1 MKSNP
6 FGQPDEAELNRHAAA
21 AARRGSVE
29 RPTGPAMAAR
39 RLRTSA
45 WVALAA
51 LGAFATSSALAF
63 TRQEVAQGFR
73 DDLVIAKPRAEFR
86 ESTEAAESAEGLSVH
101 RRFSRVGPIRVL
113 RLASTE
119 TARAAIARL
128 RASGRYEYVE
138 PDRLLFAKATPNDPL
153 FAQQW
158 ALANTGQSGGTIGA
172 DIGALGAWNTRTDAT
187 GNAIVVAIVDSGI
200 RLTHAD
206 LAANL
211 WTGSPRGNHGINA
224 QVSSVYPK
232 HYQPTDE
239 DGHGTHVAGI
249 VGAVGNNSVGTT
261 GVAWSAKLMALRF
274 MDSSGTGSTSDEIE
288 CIEYAI
294 ANGAKII
301 NASYG
306 SESYSIAEY
315 DALKAARDAGVIVV
329 AAAGNDGADNDAL
342 TSYPSGYA
350 LDNIVAVA
358 STNRRDELSGFSNY
372 GSGSVDLAAPGED
385 ILSTYHTSDSATT
398 TLSGTSMAAPQVTGA
413 VALLRAQFPSDTYR
427 QTINRLL
434 RSAKRLPALTGKVHT
449 GARLDLAQALTS
461 TSNLPFND
469 RLSEAATLAGVNV
482 RGRAS
487 NTGATGEAGE
497 PAHAGVAGASTSLW
511 WSWTAPETTQVAIDT
526 TGSDYDTVLAIYTG
540 ATVAGLQ
547 SVASNDDATAG
558 QTTSRVLLAAVAG
571 TTYRIAVA
579 GKAGASGYT
588 ALHVGSIPAND
599 AYTAAKTV
607 SGNAVRVVAS
617 NRNGTREAGE
627 PTIVDYGMGH
637 SVWYRWTAPTTG
649 RYSAAVHS
657 SILDTLVGVYTG
669 GTLATL
675 SPLATNDD
683 CLDLGT
689 QTSADINTD
698 ALVTFDAV
706 AGTVYSVLVDHT
718 NSDGTDGDS
727 FVLTISDAIW
737 QSPSIDEVTSSP
749 AVASDGSV
757 YFGSTDGAVYGIGSD
772 GVRKWRYDIGE
783 AFDGSSP
790 AIGSDG
796 TIYIGAN
803 NGYLYALNPNS
814 SSQRLRWRFSAGGPI
829 TSTPAIGAD
838 GTIYVRDDT
847 TLYAIKNTEIA
858 FLRKWTYPL
867 NESTTGGTYASPT
880 VAPDGTVYV
889 GTTGGDFLAL
899 KDSGSIATLKWKFT
913 ADGDIYTSAAIG
925 ADGAIHFAT
934 LSGTVYALE
943 PGGTQRW
950 SWSAGAGNSVTSS
963 LAIAAD
969 GTVYFGG
976 YDKKLHALD
985 RRGVERWSAQLG
997 DEVRAS
1003 SPALAADGT
1012 IYLGCYDGLLY
1023 AFRDDGTLARTYP
1036 TGGRIRSSPAIA
1048 GNRLYFGSADAKIH
1062 AYDLPAGPQA
1072 SAWPMFQQ
1080 GALHQARGLG
1090 TATSISAQPQ
1100 SRTVETGNP
1109 ATFAVTASSS
1119 LALSY
1124 QWYKDGVALPGATGA
1139 SLSLAATT
1147 AANAGTYT
1155 VAIVSATGTVTSAG
1169 ATLVVTGAPTI
1180 GAQPVGT
1187 GVAAGASAQLA
1198 VVASGN
1204 GLSYEWYRGGV
1215 AVSGNASA
1223 GTATLALPSVTPDQA
1238 GIYDCIVTSATGGH
1252 ALTLPAVVGVVPV
1265 AGSRT
1270 AGAVFTRDEWQ
1281 NIRHPNGNTY
1291 DQFLLTGSAG
1301 TFTADT
1307 GEIARMSFLDANGSI
1322 VQAEMSGRGAV
1333 TIALASPVG
1342 PVAPS
1347 LYNQSGI
1354 LYMQG
1359 VATVIIS
1366 GADSSTHVSL
1376 YSVGPGNNPGV
1387 VRADVTY
1394 NGWANIAAVGVVG
1407 DSLGGIHMGNG
1418 HFSAGIG
1425 IAGFYAPG
1433 VMTVAQQPLVLHD
1446 IDATGTAQPYLYC
1459 GSGAGIQ
1466 FRIAGGDLAQS
1477 GGDAITVSGL
1487 SQVKMAAGQSS
1498 AGIAAPAQNCAA
1510 ELTDVAGTVLNSTLV
1525 VGP

>member
-1 MKSNP
+1 
-6 FGQPDEAELNRHAAA
+6 
-21 AARRGSVE
+21 
-29 RPTGPAMAAR
+29 MASLA
-39 RLRTSA
+39 
-45 WVALAA
+45 ALAA
-51 LGAFATSSALAF
+51 SPALAF
-63 TRQEVAQGFR
+63 TRQEIAQGYR

-86 ESTEAAESAEGLSVH
+86 ASTEAAESAEGLSVH
-101 RRFSRVGPIRVL
+101 RRFARVGPIRVL
-113 RLASTE
+113 RLGSTE

-153 FAQQW
+153 FSQQW
-158 ALANTGQSGGTIGA
+158 ALANSGQSGGTVGA
-172 DIGALGAWNTRTDAT
+172 DIGALAAWNTRTDAT
-187 GNAIVVAIVDSGI
+187 GNAVVVAIVDSGI

-211 WTGSPRGNHGINA
+211 WTGLPRGNHGINA

-249 VGAVGNNSVGTT
+249 IGAVGNNAIGTA

-294 ANGAKII
+294 ANGAKVI

-306 SESYSIAEY
+306 SDGYSSAEY
-315 DALKAARDAGVIVV
+315 DAMKAARDAGVIVV

-342 TSYPSGYA
+342 TSYPAGYA

-413 VALLRAQFPSDTYR
+413 IALLRAQFPSDTYR

-434 RSAKRLPALTGKVHT
+434 RSAKRLPALAGKVQT

-469 RLSEAATLAGVNV
+469 RLADAATLGGINV

-487 NTGATGEAGE
+487 NAGATAEAGE

-511 WSWTAPETTQVAIDT
+511 WNWTAPETTQVAVDT
-526 TGSDYDTVLAIYTG
+526 IGSDYDTVLAIYTG
-540 ATVAGLQ
+540 GTITGLQ
-547 SVASNDDATAG
+547 AVATNDDVTAD
-558 QTTSRVLLAAVAG
+558 QTTSRVLLTAVAG

-579 GKAGASGYT
+579 GKAGASGFT

-607 SGNAVRVVAS
+607 AGAAVRVIAS
-617 NRNGTREAGE
+617 NRNATRETGE

-637 SVWYRWTAPTTG
+637 SVWYRWTAPSSG
-649 RYSAAVHS
+649 RYTATVHS
-657 SILDTLVGVYTG
+657 SIIDTLVGVYTG
-669 GTLATL
+669 STVSTL
-675 SPLATNDD
+675 SPVATNDD
-683 CLDLGT
+683 CYDLGT
-689 QTSADINTD
+689 ETSADINTD
-698 ALVTFDAV
+698 ALVTFNAV
-706 AGTVYSVLVDHT
+706 AGTTYSILVDHT
-718 NSDGTDGDS
+718 NSDRTDGDS

-737 QSPSIDEVTSSP
+737 QSPTIDEVTSSP

-757 YFGSTDGAVYGIGSD
+757 YFGSTDGAVYGVD
-772 GVRKWRYDIGE
+772 REGVRKWRYHIGE

-814 SSQRLRWRFSAGGPI
+814 SAQRLRWRFSAGAPI
-829 TSTPAIGAD
+829 ISTPAIGAD
-838 GTIYVRDDT
+838 GTIYVRDDS

-858 FLRKWTYPL
+858 FQRKWTYTL

-880 VAPDGTVYV
+880 IGTDGTVYI
-889 GTTGGDFLAL
+889 GTTGGTFLAL
-899 KDSGSIATLKWKFT
+899 KDNGSTATLKWKYT

-925 ADGAIHFAT
+925 ADGAVHFAT

-943 PGGTQRW
+943 PGGALRW
-950 SWSAGAGNSVTSS
+950 SWNAGAGNSVTSS
-963 LAIAAD
+963 LAIGAD

-985 RRGVERWSAQLG
+985 RQGLERWSAQLG

-1012 IYLGCYDGLLY
+1012 IYLGCYDGLVY
-1023 AFRDDGTLARTYP
+1023 AFRADGSLARTYP
-1036 TGGRIRSSPAIA
+1036 TGSRVRSSPAIA
-1048 GNRLYFGSADAKIH
+1048 GNRLYFGSADAKIP
-1062 AYDLPAGPQA
+1062 AFDLPAGPQA

-1080 GALHQARGLG
+1080 NAAHQARALG
-1090 TATSISAQPQ
+1090 TATTISAQPQ
-1100 SRTVETGNP
+1100 SQTVPTGSP
-1109 ATFAVTASSS
+1109 ATFAVTATSS
-1119 LALSY
+1119 LTLSY

-1139 SLSLAATT
+1139 SLSLGATS

-1155 VAIVSATGTVTSAG
+1155 VEIGSSTGTVTSAA
-1169 ATLVVTGAPTI
+1169 ATLVVAGTPTI
-1180 GAQPVGT
+1180 GTQPAGT
-1187 GVAAGASAQLA
+1187 GVAEGASAQLA

-1204 GLSYEWYRGGV
+1204 GLSYAWFRGGV
-1215 AVSGNASA
+1215 AVTGNASA
-1223 GTATLALPSVTPDQA
+1223 GTATLALPNVTSEQA
-1238 GIYDCIVTSATGGH
+1238 GIYDCIVSSATGGLV
-1252 ALTLPAVVGVVPV
+1252 LTRPAVVGVVP
-1265 AGSRT
+1265 ANGART
-1270 AGAVFTRDEWQ
+1270 AGSVFTRTEWQ

-1291 DQFLLTGSAG
+1291 DQFLLSGNAG
-1301 TFTADT
+1301 TFTADP

-1322 VQAEMSGRGAV
+1322 VQAEMSGHGAV

-1394 NGWANIAAVGVVG
+1394 NGWANVAAVGVVG

-1418 HFSAGIG
+1418 RFSASLGF
-1425 IAGFYAPG
+1425 AGFYAPG

-1459 GSGAGIQ
+1459 GSGARIQ
-1466 FRIAGGDLAQS
+1466 FRIAGGDLAQG
-1477 GGDAITVSGL
+1477 GGDPITVSGL
-1487 SQVKMAAGQSS
+1487 SEVRMAAGQSS

-1510 ELTDVAGTVLNSTLV
+1510 ELRDDAGALLNATLIA
-1525 VGP
+1525 GP